1 MNWLDPYI
9 NDTVENIE
17 KSSDELWKFFV
28 ETAEGDLKDFHK
40 YKNSFG
46 RSALYANIALGLS
59 LPELS
64 DSLSENM
71 GASSPKTPTGK
82 EEMMQSEGFLQ
93 DMGRALD
100 VADRITAE
108 WNMAGKQAGG
118 FDQGSTRTYK
128 NILKLIEVV
137 KRGPVSVP
145 QEAPQELSEAPMQSP
160 TQSLLSPEV

>member
-1 MNWLDPYI
+1 MKWLQPYI
-9 NDTVENIE
+9 NETVENIE
-17 KSSDELWKFFV
+17 KSSNELWDFFV
-28 ETAEGDLKDFHK
+28 ETAEGDLKDFYK

-46 RSALYANIALGLS
+46 KSALYANIALGLS

-64 DSLSENM
+64 DALSENM

-100 VADRITAE
+100 VADRIIAE
-108 WNMAGKQAGG
+108 WDMAGKQAGG
-118 FDQGSTRTYK
+118 FDQGQTRTYK
-128 NILKLIEVV
+128 NILKLLEVV

-145 QEAPQELSEAPMQSP
+145 QEAPQELSEAPMESP
-160 TQSLLSPEV
+160 TQSLLSPEA